1 MAGVDTGGGGGGGR
15 RSVDQDINMVPF
27 IDLLLVT
34 ISFLL
39 VTAVW
44 SSMARLNANAQVPS
58 NSKQKTDTEQKK
70 QPSVLHVRVSDK
82 DKKFKLE
89 WQTGTKTDDVASID
103 IEEVGGR
110 YPKLEEEIAKAFKA
124 GQDPVHNLMGDDV
137 RWNAAEAKEHGV
149 EKLNQ
154 AIMHVDNA
162 FPFKEVVKVIDAI
175 YSTRRYVC
183 FEAAPACCG
192 KPVGNGNAKSTEGG
206 CERGAEDVPA
216 FNVAFSAN

>member
-1 MAGVDTGGGGGGGR
+1 MGGVDVGGGGNGKR
-15 RSVDQDINMVPF
+15 AVDQEINMVPF

-39 VTAVW
+39 ITAVW

-89 WQTGTKTDDVASID
+89 WQTGTKTDDVASIE
-103 IEEVGGR
+103 IEEVNGR
-110 YPKLEEEIAKAFKA
+110 YPKLEEEIQKAFKA

-137 RWNAAEAKEHGV
+137 RWNSAEAKEHGA

-175 YSTRRYVC
+175 YSARRYVC

-192 KPVGNGNAKSTEGG
+192 KPVGPGNNKSTEGG
-206 CERGAEDVPA
+206 CQRGAEDVPA